1 MSDDKITA
9 FRAHIFRCQLI
20 KRAGFGQAWT
30 YALDPQSCALI
41 RHGAEQNALDRFHF
55 ISVTR
60 FGGEADIVSA
70 ALRHDI
76 TKGAPPFLCYITLL
90 KKEEKIMKT
99 KKVVVG
105 AIAATMLSLSVCS
118 LAPVTAAG
126 GTVQI
131 SVGKT
136 TAEVGGTF
144 SVDVSLAD
152 LPSSGVQAI
161 DFAVTYD
168 SSAIKIDSVDAGA
181 LLKGSDSADP
191 TASLA
196 PLFEGYDNKD
206 KSYISL
212 IWSTSSDDPSY
223 WINGDGVFCTIS
235 GTVLSGAKDNTT
247 YDLKITPINRENF
260 DNSPD
265 TNDVIGCGYESDGK
279 PVRLEVSTADGSVS
293 VGKEET
299 TTTASGKVT
308 LRGDANCDDGVD
320 MGDIVLIMQSLANP
334 NKYGLNGSEPTHITA
349 QGELNCDVDDSSK
362 GITVNDALKIQLW
375 LLKSISEL

>member
-1 MSDDKITA
+1 
-9 FRAHIFRCQLI
+9 
-20 KRAGFGQAWT
+20 
-30 YALDPQSCALI
+30 
-41 RHGAEQNALDRFHF
+41 
-55 ISVTR
+55 
-60 FGGEADIVSA
+60 
-70 ALRHDI
+70 
-76 TKGAPPFLCYITLL
+76 
-90 KKEEKIMKT
+90 MKT

-118 LAPVTAAG
+118 LAPVAAAG
-126 GTVQI
+126 ETVQI

-196 PLFEGYDNKD
+196 PLFEGSVNND
-206 KSYISL
+206 KGYVSL
-212 IWSTSSDDPSY
+212 IWSTSTDDSSY
-223 WINGDGVFCTIS
+223 WINGNGVFCTIN

-247 YDLKITPINRENF
+247 YDLKITPIKRENF

-265 TNDVIGCGYESDGK
+265 TNDVIGCGYESNGK
-279 PVRLEVSTADGSVS
+279 PVRLDVSTTDGSVK
-293 VGKEET
+293 VGKEEVT
-299 TTTASGKVT
+299 TTTGKAT

-320 MGDIVLIMQSLANP
+320 MADIVLIMQSLANP

-349 QGELNCDVDDSSK
+349 QGELNGDVDDSSK
-362 GITVNDALKIQLW
+362 GITVNDAVKIQMW